1 MSCQT
6 TVLGAR
12 RAGTR
17 FAQCWAMSF
26 HERRR
31 NPRIDVLGQVH
42 VHVKTCPAPASLRE
56 ISVGGFSIETTIAFP
71 PGQVHDFNFS
81 LDDGTQMAVRAESIH
96 CALIRIVAGMPVH
109 ISGFEFLQRDAQ
121 VRDDIE
127 SFVDRIT
134 EMIAVA

>member
-1 MSCQT
+1 MSCQP
-6 TVLGAR
+6 TVLGACPS
-12 RAGTR
+12 GTR
-17 FAQCWAMSF
+17 FANLRAMSF
-26 HERRR
+26 RERRR

-81 LDDGTQMAVRAESIH
+81 LDDGMQMAVRAASVH

-109 ISGFEFLQRDAQ
+109 ISGFEFVQREAR